1 MDASF
6 IKDLLI
12 KHAKTQE
19 VPSTQLIS
27 EWSFSLMEV
36 LFPEVSEKRLNS
48 EWEIQNIFGKLELE
62 LKTLLYNTRSCDHT
76 RYDEIAEHF
85 FSKLPAIYKDLL
97 LDIEAIVA
105 GDPAAWSALK

>member
-48 EWEIQNIFGKLELE
+48 EWEIQNIFG
-62 LKTLLYNTRSCDHT
+62 
-76 RYDEIAEHF
+76 
-85 FSKLPAIYKDLL
+85 
-97 LDIEAIVA
+97 
-105 GDPAAWSALK
+105 